1 MEKDFT
7 VIIVGRENVGK
18 SSLFNRMINKAKA
31 IVDDYPGV
39 TRDKI
44 YGDAEWVG
52 KRFKVVDTGGMMF
65 EGADRIKKEV
75 IKQIEGVIHEAD
87 LVVFMVDGRAG
98 MVPDDRKIM
107 DFIKRNN
114 NNYVVV
120 VNKVDNEERKNEIY
134 EFYELGVDRLFPM
147 TVAHSI
153 GIDDLLDYIIEMI
166 PEQKTGAEDE
176 KMPKLAIIGKENVGK
191 SSLFNTL
198 VKEERAIVTEIPGTT
213 RDSVDSVLEI
223 QGKKF
228 MLIDTA
234 GVKKRK
240 RIKEQPEEFSIGR
253 SFMNIKRS
261 DIVLHVVDAVEGIQE
276 MDKKVL
282 GYAYENSKAIII
294 AVNKWDKVDKSEREK
309 MKEKYIHYI
318 RSNIAFMNFAPLVFI
333 SAKENHGIEELID
346 IVIYVETQYN
356 FRVKTS
362 VLNRV
367 FQEAIYSRTVTSK
380 KGDLRIYY
388 ISQVSV
394 KPPTFALFV
403 NKKEKIADNYLKY
416 LENKLRENFGFEGVP
431 LKFKIK
437 EKRHNQA
444 G

>member
-1 MEKDFT
+1 MSNDFT
-7 VIIVGRENVGK
+7 VIIVGRENTGK
-18 SSLFNRMINKAKA
+18 SSLFNRLINQQKS

-44 YGDAEWVG
+44 YGEAEWLG
-52 KRFKVVDTGGMMF
+52 RKFKVIDTGGIMF
-65 EGADRIKKEV
+65 SGEDRIKKEV
-75 IKQIEGVIHEAD
+75 IKQIESVIHEAD
-87 LVVFMVDGRAG
+87 LVVFVVDAQAG
-98 MVPDDRKIM
+98 IQPDDKKIM
-107 DFIKRNN
+107 DFIKKNN
-114 NNYVVV
+114 KHYVVA
-120 VNKVDNEERKNEIY
+120 VNKVDNDKLETAAY

-153 GIDDLLDYIIEMI
+153 GLDDLLDYIKELI
-166 PEQKTGAEDE
+166 PEQKENQEIE
-176 KMPKLAIIGKENVGK
+176 KLPKLAIIGKENVGK

-223 QGKKF
+223 EGKKF
-228 MLIDTA
+228 LLIDTA

-240 RIKEQPEEFSIGR
+240 RIKEQPEEYSIGR
-253 SFMNIKRS
+253 SFSNIKRC
-261 DIVLHVVDAVEGIQE
+261 DMVVHVIDAVEGIQD

-282 GYAYENSKAIII
+282 GYAHEHSKAIII
-294 AVNKWDKVDKSEREK
+294 AVNKWDRVDRAEREK
-309 MKEKYIHYI
+309 MKEKYINYI
-318 RSNIAFMNFAPLVFI
+318 RQNIAFMDFAPLVFI
-333 SAKENHGIEELID
+333 SAKEGSGIGELID
-346 IVIYVETQYN
+346 VVIYVENQYN

-367 FQEAIYSRTVTSK
+367 FQEAIYSKTVTSK

-416 LENKLRENFGFEGVP
+416 LERSLRENFGFEGVP

-437 EKRHNQA
+437 EK
-444 G
+444 GGMK

>member
-1 MEKDFT
+1 MAKDFT

-18 SSLFNRMINKAKA
+18 SSLFNKIINQHKS

-44 YGDAEWVG
+44 YGDAEWLGRTFRVI
-52 KRFKVVDTGGMMF
+52 DTGGLMF
-65 EGADRIKKEV
+65 TGTDRIKKEV
-75 IKQIEGVIHEAD
+75 VKQIEGVISEAD
-87 LVVFMVDGRAG
+87 LVLFVVDCQAG
-98 MVPDDRKIM
+98 LVPDDKKIM

-114 NNYVVV
+114 KNYTVV
-120 VNKVDNEERKNEIY
+120 VNKVDNERLQNEAY
-134 EFYELGVDRLFPM
+134 EFHGLGVDRIFPM

-153 GIDDLLDYIIEMI
+153 GIDDLLDFIIKMI
-166 PEQKTGAEDE
+166 PEE
-176 KMPKLAIIGKENVGK
+176 KENPAIEKLPKLAIIGKENVGK
-191 SSLFNTL
+191 SSLFNKL
-198 VKEERAIVTEIPGTT
+198 VKEERAIVTDIPGTT
-213 RDSVDSVLEI
+213 RDSVDSVLELD
-223 QGKKF
+223 GKKF
-228 MLIDTA
+228 LLIDTA

-253 SFMNIKRS
+253 SFMNIKRC
-261 DIVLHVVDAVEGIQE
+261 DMVVHVIDAVEGIQD

-282 GYAYENSKAIII
+282 GYVYEHGKGIII
-294 AVNKWDKVDKSEREK
+294 AVNKWDKVPHDEREK
-309 MKEKYIHYI
+309 MKEKYINYI
-318 RSNIAFMNFAPLVFI
+318 RKNIAFMDFAPLVFI
-333 SAKENHGIEELID
+333 SAKDGIGMKELID
-346 IVIYVETQYN
+346 VVIYVENQYN

-367 FQEAIYSRTVTSK
+367 FQEAIYNKTVTSK

-388 ISQVSV
+388 ISQVDAG
-394 KPPTFALFV
+394 PPVFALFV
-403 NKKEKIADNYLKY
+403 NRKEKVVENYLKY

-437 EKRHNQA
+437 EKGQSSA

>member
-1 MEKDFT
+1 MKTDFT

-18 SSLFNRMINKAKA
+18 SSLFNRIINQQRA

-44 YGDAEWVG
+44 YGEAEWLG
-52 KRFKVVDTGGMMF
+52 KKFNVIDTGGIMF
-65 EGADRIKKEV
+65 TGTDRIKKEV
-75 IKQIEGVIHEAD
+75 IKQIESVIHEAD
-87 LVVFMVDGRAG
+87 LVVFLVDAQAG
-98 MVPDDRKIM
+98 VLHDDRKIL

-114 NNYVVV
+114 SKYVVA
-120 VNKVDNEERKNEIY
+120 VNKVDNEKLQNEAF
-134 EFYELGVDRLFPM
+134 EFYELGVDHIFPM

-153 GIDDLLDYIIEMI
+153 GLDDLLDHIISLI
-166 PEQKTGAEDE
+166 PEQEKNESAE
-176 KMPKLAIIGKENVGK
+176 KLPKLAIIGKENVGK
-191 SSLFNTL
+191 SSLFNAL
-198 VKEERAIVTEIPGTT
+198 IKEERAIVTEIPGTT

-223 QGKKF
+223 NGKKF
-228 MLIDTA
+228 LLIDTA

-253 SFMNIKRS
+253 SFMNIKRC
-261 DIVLHVVDAVEGIQE
+261 DMVMLVIDAIEGIQD

-282 GYAYENSKAIII
+282 GYAYEHSKAIII
-294 AVNKWDKVDKSEREK
+294 AVNKWDKVARDDREK

-333 SAKENHGIEELID
+333 SAKEGHGLEELID
-346 IVIYVETQYN
+346 VVIYVENQYN

-367 FQEAIYSRTVTSK
+367 FQEAIYNKSVSSK
-380 KGDLRIYY
+380 KGDLRIYF
-388 ISQVSV
+388 ISQVAV
-394 KPPTFALFV
+394 KPPVFALFV
-403 NKKEKIADNYLKY
+403 NKKEKIVESYLKY
-416 LENKLRENFGFEGVP
+416 LENQLRENFGFEGVP

-437 EKRHNQA
+437 ERRKSPD
-444 G
+444 